1 MSRYE
6 LVIENRVIC
15 SNLWE
20 ELFANSRIV
29 CHNSSL
35 CLYCLVERSHSSR
48 THARTSH
55 PIDASSLTIMKFT
68 SWLRNITRVDSLCP
82 NGCPRANSRMD
93 RYSVEPRPFLF
104 PLASFSPY
112 TDDIV
117 TSCVILLISSR
128 ANEWN
133 AISLSSFF
141 LFFRRCFVGWQDD
154 NRGKISFDRLVSERW
169 VYLCSRIGPL
179 IIDPYHWILFSTCS
193 V

>member
-117 TSCVILLISSR
+117 TSCVILLISSSPPCKR
-128 ANEWN
+128 MKRD
-133 AISLSSFF
+133 LSFVFLSFF
-141 LFFRRCFVGWQDD
+141 SPMLRRMTGRQSGKDQFRSV
-154 NRGKISFDRLVSERW
+154 SF
-169 VYLCSRIGPL
+169 
-179 IIDPYHWILFSTCS
+179 
-193 V
+193 

>member
-55 PIDASSLTIMKFT
+55 PIDPSSLTIMKFT

-117 TSCVILLISSR
+117 TSCVILFISSSPPVQT
-128 ANEWN
+128 NETR
-133 AISLSSFF
+133 SLFRLSFF
-141 LFFRRCFVGWQDD
+141 FFRRCFVG
-154 NRGKISFDRLVSERW
+154 
-169 VYLCSRIGPL
+169 
-179 IIDPYHWILFSTCS
+179 
-193 V
+193 